1 MFKFP
6 SVLRADRN
14 ARYAAGASLS
24 PSKPFR
30 PHKPRFQRGN
40 PKFEL
45 RNPKNE
51 VFKRADLAI
60 K

>member
-14 ARYAAGASLS
+14 ARYAAVASLS

-30 PHKPRFQRGN
+30 PQN
-40 PKFEL
+40 PDDIGKSRSTSSET
-45 RNPKNE
+45 RNNGEGYVKE
-51 VFKRADLAI
+51 QI
-60 K
+60 